1 MQQSGEI
8 ERQHRAET
16 KDRWA
21 ARWSAITPVLV
32 VVIWLL
38 ASWSATAA
46 ELALSAS
53 AGVVTNGRATVTA
66 AHTSSGLADAMIRLY
81 VNGKRWGS
89 SDLAA
94 GTWQVANLPVG
105 THKFVARADGA
116 SPQWSNEVLVQI
128 GSVPV
133 AIDAKRRDAARL
145 LLQASFGPRS
155 VADIDDVASSTS
167 ASWLDAQFALPWN
180 THAGYLAALRSQNV
194 KIEEQHIFEAIWQNM
209 MFADARLR
217 ARVALALSEI
227 MVVSNIAP
235 DQDTDALAGWM
246 DTLYKNAFGNYRT
259 LLRDVTLQPAM
270 GYYLN
275 MLGND
280 KEDPATGRMPSENYA
295 REVLQLFSIGLVE
308 LNADGTAKRDTA
320 GKTIATYDQNVV
332 QGFAKA
338 FTGWSFGGN
347 DITFADGFSPPKQN
361 WTVEM
366 QAWPSHHSTGTKLLL
381 GGVTL
386 PAGQTPERDLNDALD
401 SIANHPNVGPF
412 MSKRLIQ
419 FLVTSN
425 PSTGYVSRVVSVW
438 NNNGS
443 GVRGD
448 LKSVIRAIL
457 LDGEAR
463 NPATAPVANSHYG
476 KLREPMVRFVHFAN
490 AMGAKSKEARN
501 SIWWLD
507 SPDDSLGQT
516 PLLAASVFNFFSPF
530 YSRAG
535 SIAQA
540 GLASPEFQNAT
551 DTQVVGSTNFFS
563 RLIRDGGIGFDEA
576 NRVDFEMTTW
586 LADAATTAKLIERIN
601 LVLFAGSISAN
612 TQTILEKAINAFP
625 SSERSN
631 RVQAA
636 LNLAVIA
643 PEFVI
648 QR

>member
-1 MQQSGEI
+1 MQQSGEVVQQ
-8 ERQHRAET
+8 RQLQA
-16 KDRWA
+16 KN
-21 ARWSAITPVLV
+21 RWSERWGFVATVLV
-32 VVIWLL
+32 VFIWLL
-38 ASWSATAA
+38 ATWSASAA
-46 ELALSAS
+46 ELVLSANVGAIS
-53 AGVVTNGRATVTA
+53 NGRATVTA
-66 AHTSSGLADAMIRLY
+66 TYTSSGHTNSMYRLY
-81 VNGKRWGS
+81 VDGKRWGS
-89 SDLAA
+89 SDFAA
-94 GTWQVANLPVG
+94 GTWEVVNLPVG
-105 THKFVARADGA
+105 IHKFVAKADGA
-116 SPQWSNEVLVQI
+116 APQWSNEVLVQI

-133 AIDAKRRDAARL
+133 ATDAKRRDAARL

-155 VADIDDVASSTS
+155 VADIDDVAGRTS
-167 ASWLDAQFALPWN
+167 AAWLEAQFAMPWN
-180 THAGYLAALRSQNV
+180 AHAGYLAALRSQNIKV
-194 KIEEQHIFEAIWQNM
+194 EEQHIFEVIWQNM

-280 KEDPATGRMPSENYA
+280 KEDLTSGRMPSENYA

-308 LNADGTAKRDTA
+308 LNADGTPKRDTT
-320 GKTIATYDQNVV
+320 GKTIPTYDQSVV
-332 QGFAKA
+332 QGFAKV

-347 DITFADGFSPPKQN
+347 DTTFSDGFNPPKQN
-361 WTVEM
+361 WMVEM
-366 QAWPSHHSTGTKLLL
+366 QAWPSHHSTSTKLLL

-401 SIANHPNVGPF
+401 NIANHPNVGPF

-425 PSTGYVSRVVSVW
+425 PSTGYVSRVVGVW

-448 LKSVIRAIL
+448 LKSVVRAIL
-457 LDGEAR
+457 LDDEAR
-463 NPATAPVANSHYG
+463 SPATAAVASANYG

-490 AMGAKSKEARN
+490 AMGAKSKGGRN

-507 SPDDSLGQT
+507 SPDDALGQT

-576 NRVDFEMTTW
+576 NRVDFDTTSW

-601 LVLFAGSISAN
+601 LVLFAGGISAN
-612 TQTILEKAINAFP
+612 TQTIIEKAINAFP
-625 SSERSN
+625 ANERNN